1 MFKTGSPVK
10 GKNFIDRLKHI
21 PVFKTYIDNG
31 QHIVIKAPRR
41 FGKTSLVKHV
51 FEENSDYQFIYIDVR
66 RATSLASLSE
76 QIIDKAYSFAGV
88 KNFIRESKES
98 VITLLKSFQKI
109 KIDDIGEVTLKLFE
123 DDVDEV
129 AFFLHAL
136 DTVEKIAQKKEI
148 EIKFIMDEFQDI
160 LKIADKNILEL
171 MRSVIQHHE
180 NVTYIFLGS
189 IESMMTKIF
198 EDKSSPFFHFA
209 RIMDLGGLDTEELY
223 SYTSKM
229 LKEKKID
236 FDKPSLEKLIAFL
249 DGHPD
254 YSAQTLQTMYYRHLV
269 NETKYIG
276 YDEMYDA
283 LKSTILENK
292 AYLEELISKTK
303 MKKHHYEVLHAI
315 ANNNVLELTSGTLYN
330 IRVALEEMGLIKNV
344 SRGKYIV
351 TDVFLNVLLQQNND
365 EAFALEEKIQ
375 IEFMK

>member
-21 PVFKTYIDNG
+21 PVFKTYVDNN
-31 QHIVIKAPRR
+31 QHVVIKAPRR

-51 FEENSDYQFIYIDVR
+51 FEENSDYHFIYIDVR
-66 RATSLASLSE
+66 RATSLTSLSE

-88 KNFIRESKES
+88 ENFIRASKES

-123 DDVDEV
+123 GDVDEV
-129 AFFLHAL
+129 AFFMHAL

-148 EIKFIMDEFQDI
+148 QIKFIMDEFQDI

-209 RIMDLGGLDTEELY
+209 RIMDLGGLDIKELY

-236 FDKPSLEKLIAFL
+236 FDKESLQRLIAFL
-249 DGHPD
+249 GGHPD
-254 YSAQTLQTMYYRHLV
+254 YSAQTLQTMYFRHLV

-303 MKKHHYEVLHAI
+303 MKKHHYEVLHAV
-315 ANNNVLELTSGTLYN
+315 ANNKELKLSSGTLYN

-344 SRGKYIV
+344 SRGKYVI

-365 EAFALEEKIQ
+365 EAFALEEKLQ
-375 IEFMK
+375 LEM

>member
-1 MFKTGSPVK
+1 
-10 GKNFIDRLKHI
+10 
-21 PVFKTYIDNG
+21 
-31 QHIVIKAPRR
+31 
-41 FGKTSLVKHV
+41 
-51 FEENSDYQFIYIDVR
+51 
-66 RATSLASLSE
+66 
-76 QIIDKAYSFAGV
+76 
-88 KNFIRESKES
+88 
-98 VITLLKSFQKI
+98 
-109 KIDDIGEVTLKLFE
+109 
-123 DDVDEV
+123 
-129 AFFLHAL
+129 
-136 DTVEKIAQKKEI
+136 
-148 EIKFIMDEFQDI
+148 MDEFQDI

-209 RIMDLGGLDTEELY
+209 RIMDLGGLDIKELY

-236 FDKPSLEKLIAFL
+236 FDKDSLQKLIAFL
-249 DGHPD
+249 SGHPD
-254 YSAQTLQTMYYRHLV
+254 YSAQTLQTMYFRHLV

-315 ANNNVLELTSGTLYN
+315 ANNKELKLSSGTLYN

-344 SRGKYIV
+344 SRGKYVI

-365 EAFALEEKIQ
+365 EAFALEEKLHL
-375 IEFMK
+375 EM

>member
-21 PVFKTYIDNG
+21 PVFKTYVDNN
-31 QHIVIKAPRR
+31 QHVVIKAPRR

-66 RATSLASLSE
+66 RATSLTSLSE

-88 KNFIRESKES
+88 KNFIRASKES

-129 AFFLHAL
+129 VFFMHAL

-148 EIKFIMDEFQDI
+148 QIKFIMDEFQDI

-209 RIMDLGGLDTEELY
+209 RIMDLGGLDIKELY
-223 SYTSKM
+223 SYTAKM
-229 LKEKKID
+229 LEEKKID
-236 FDKPSLEKLIAFL
+236 FDKASLQKLIAFL
-249 DGHPD
+249 GGHPD
-254 YSAQTLQTMYYRHLV
+254 YSAQTLQTMYFNHLV

-315 ANNNVLELTSGTLYN
+315 ANNKELELSSGTLYN

-344 SRGKYIV
+344 SRGKYVV

-365 EAFALEEKIQ
+365 EVFALEERLQ
-375 IEFMK
+375 IEL